1 MSAASTPS
9 AAAAPL
15 DLGGWQQNHL
25 AQVEQALSQWVGH
38 GAPAGLGEA
47 MRYAVLDGGK
57 RLRPLLVLA
66 AYQAVCSGQPAPCAW
81 HDAAALRAACA
92 VELIH
97 AYSLVH
103 DDLPCMDN
111 DVLRRGKPTAHVRF
125 GPAQALLAGDALQAF
140 AFELLT
146 PEDMP
151 IPAATQAALCRLLA
165 RAAGSTGMAGGQAID
180 LASVGLRLTEGQL
193 RQMHRLKTGALLQA
207 SVLMGAV
214 CGQAAP
220 AAYRALSDYG
230 AALGLAFQ
238 VVDDILDV
246 VADSAT
252 LGKTAGKDAIAAKPT
267 YVSLLGLERAQ
278 AQARELLAGAHAARL
293 RSDLPDTRA
302 LAALADMV
310 LSRPS

>member
-57 RLRPLLVLA
+57 RLRPLLVVA
-66 AYQAVCSGQPAPCAW
+66 AVGAV
-81 HDAAALRAACA
+81 D
-92 VELIH
+92 LIP

-103 DDLPCMDN
+103 AELPWMDN
-111 DVLRRGKPTAHVRF
+111 DVLRRGNPPAHVRF

-146 PEDMP
+146 PEEMP
-151 IPAATQAALCRLLA
+151 LPAATQAALCRLLA

-207 SVLMGAV
+207 SVLM
-214 CGQAAP
+214 
-220 AAYRALSDYG
+220 
-230 AALGLAFQ
+230 
-238 VVDDILDV
+238 
-246 VADSAT
+246 
-252 LGKTAGKDAIAAKPT
+252 
-267 YVSLLGLERAQ
+267 
-278 AQARELLAGAHAARL
+278 
-293 RSDLPDTRA
+293 
-302 LAALADMV
+302 
-310 LSRPS
+310 